1 MKVAQAEDKEAQLL
15 IRYGEKP
22 THSELRLMD
31 PAMRC
36 YYSCIQQ
43 FRMVKG
49 VLYYEWVDDVG
60 SRSLRLFAPR
70 SLRRKIIEGCHD
82 PPSSGH
88 QGEKK
93 TLERVKR
100 SFYWYGL
107 TADVLHYVATCAMC
121 GASKKSARK
130 SRAALQSYV
139 CGAPLDRLHL
149 DFLGPFPASVNNNKY
164 ILVITDQFTKWV
176 EAFAVTDKTSET
188 TAKKLVEEFIA
199 RFGAPLQIHTDQGRN
214 FQSDLFKAV
223 CKLFGA
229 TQTRTTPYHPASNG
243 QVERFNRSLLQMI
256 RCYINR
262 DQTVWDEQLPLLL
275 AAYRSTPHQS
285 TGISP
290 NFMMLGREVH
300 QMTDLVFKDSEA
312 IRKALDHA
320 TYIEKLKSALDT
332 AHSVARKSLH
342 KCQQKQKRLHD
353 VRLCN
358 NQYEIGDLVY
368 VNKMAKKACMG
379 RSIYYCKE
387 IWFGAL

>member
-1 MKVAQAEDKEAQLL
+1 
-15 IRYGEKP
+15 
-22 THSELRLMD
+22 MD

-49 VLYYEWVDDVG
+49 VLYYEWLDDVG

-164 ILVITDQFTKWV
+164 ILVIKSLWRSSLHDMG
-176 EAFAVTDKTSET
+176 
-188 TAKKLVEEFIA
+188 L
-199 RFGAPLQIHTDQGRN
+199 PLR
-214 FQSDLFKAV
+214 S
-223 CKLFGA
+223 
-229 TQTRTTPYHPASNG
+229 TQTRAGIYRVICLRQSANCLGPHKPEPPLTI
-243 QVERFNRSLLQMI
+243 RLQM
-256 RCYINR
+256 
-262 DQTVWDEQLPLLL
+262 
-275 AAYRSTPHQS
+275 
-285 TGISP
+285 
-290 NFMMLGREVH
+290 
-300 QMTDLVFKDSEA
+300 
-312 IRKALDHA
+312 
-320 TYIEKLKSALDT
+320 
-332 AHSVARKSLH
+332 
-342 KCQQKQKRLHD
+342 
-353 VRLCN
+353 VRLN
-358 NQYEIGDLVY
+358 VSIG
-368 VNKMAKKACMG
+368 A
-379 RSIYYCKE
+379 YYK
-387 IWFGAL
+387 

>member
-1 MKVAQAEDKEAQLL
+1 
-15 IRYGEKP
+15 
-22 THSELRLMD
+22 
-31 PAMRC
+31 MRC
-36 YYSCIQQ
+36 SP
-43 FRMVKG
+43 G
-49 VLYYEWVDDVG
+49 P
-60 SRSLRLFAPR
+60 SAP
-70 SLRRKIIEGCHD
+70 
-82 PPSSGH
+82 
-88 QGEKK
+88 
-93 TLERVKR
+93 
-100 SFYWYGL
+100 GL
-107 TADVLHYVATCAMC
+107 SWT
-121 GASKKSARK
+121 
-130 SRAALQSYV
+130 
-139 CGAPLDRLHL
+139 
-149 DFLGPFPASVNNNKY
+149 FPGKCEYNKY

-243 QVERFNRSLLQMI
+243 QVERFNRCLLQMI

-342 KCQQKQKRLHD
+342 KCQQKQKR
-353 VRLCN
+353 
-358 NQYEIGDLVY
+358 
-368 VNKMAKKACMG
+368 CMMFDFSTIST
-379 RSIYYCKE
+379 RSGLSIKWQRRSGSAQNWNMYGKVHYYCQE
-387 IWFGAL
+387 IWSCAV